1 MLQQARDGSIW
12 KVFTAQTKGPEFKS
26 PTSMQKPGAT
36 GFSHST
42 WGAES
47 GRALNLIAYSPSP
60 TGELQVSIGWK
71 VTKENV
77 QY

>member
-12 KVFTAQTKGPEFKS
+12 KMFTAQTKGPEFKS
-26 PTSMQKPGAT
+26 PTSMQKPG
-36 GFSHST
+36 HST

-71 VTKENV
+71 VTKGNV